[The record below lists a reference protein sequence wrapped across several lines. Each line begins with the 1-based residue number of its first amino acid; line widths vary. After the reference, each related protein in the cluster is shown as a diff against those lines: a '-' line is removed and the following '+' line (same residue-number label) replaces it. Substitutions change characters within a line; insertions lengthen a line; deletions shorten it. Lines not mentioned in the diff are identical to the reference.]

1 MSDVPPP
8 VPPDPEAVREQLL
21 QCARMLRSTRHMDP
35 EAQNALAELVTEL
48 ASCVDLDTPTA
59 PASQLAESSTNLVQA
74 LHDQQD
80 EGLIA
85 AARHRLEEVA
95 ARAEAEAPVATGV
108 VRRFIDALAGIGI

>member
-1 MSDVPPP
+1 MSEVPSPNK
-8 VPPDPEAVREQLL
+8 PDPDAIREQLL

-35 EAQNALAELVTEL
+35 EAQKALAELVTEL
-48 ASCVDLDTPTA
+48 ASCVDLDTQSA
-59 PASQLAESSTNLVQA
+59 PAAQLAESSTQLVQA

-95 ARAEAEAPVATGV
+95 ARAETEAPIATGV